1 MFNDYDEL
9 TNHTFDTLEVENEYQ
24 YGISHLHFDK
34 AKVSNLKRKFRIW
47 RANIPRDTKDDTRGM
62 NRIRNPWINLK
73 LTKDTTGDYERME
86 FHDLLVRYFE

>member
-1 MFNDYDEL
+1 MN
-9 TNHTFDTLEVENEYQ
+9 NEYQ
-24 YGISHLHFDK
+24 HGISLLHFDK

-47 RANIPRDTKDDTRGM
+47 RANIPRDTKDDSRGM

-73 LTKDTTGDYERME
+73 LTKDTPGDTERME